1 MMKIV
6 NMNFINKVKVFLKW
20 IRYRELILLTSPGL
34 MGLAL
39 GRYSLFDAIK
49 DGKINDIIIFLISLC
64 LGGAHVFLFNLWAGI
79 KLNPIDTLSIDYPLK
94 EEEINANAIFTVSII
109 LLIISLMFNLY
120 LNKKLFIASITI
132 ATLWI
137 LYAYPK
143 GLFLKSS
150 YTGALIVHYINGNLH
165 FLIGLLLFNNLTLES
180 ILIAHFFSFIFLAG
194 YFHHILKDRESD
206 KQMKIKTLANVF
218 DPKKIFIIGNTIFL
232 ISYLYNGFLVI
243 VSSFPLIFFIFNS
256 FIIILLSFYFVKV
269 IRSDLSKEII
279 IRYRTY
285 YRFLYSILG
294 VLMTFI
300 IYYK

>member
-1 MMKIV
+1 MRGNSV
-6 NMNFINKVKVFLKW
+6 YKVKIFLQW
-20 IRYRELILLTSPGL
+20 IRYRELLLLTSPGL

-39 GRYSLFDAIK
+39 GKYSLFDALK
-49 DGKINDIIIFLISLC
+49 AGKINDIIIFIVSLC

-79 KLNPIDTLSIDYPLK
+79 KLNPIDAVSIDYPLK
-94 EEEINANAIFTVSII
+94 QEEINTNAIFTISII
-109 LLIISLMFNLY
+109 LLILSLIFNLY
-120 LNKKLFIASITI
+120 LNKKLFIVSII
-132 ATLWI
+132 MAILWI

-150 YTGALIVHYINGNLH
+150 YAGALLVHYINGNLH
-165 FLIGLLLFNNLTLES
+165 FLIGLLLFNNLTLEA

-218 DPKKIFIIGNTIFL
+218 NPRKIFMVGNIFFL

-243 VSSFPLIFFIFNS
+243 IKLFPLIFFVYNS
-256 FIIILLSFYFVKV
+256 FIIILLLFYFVKV
-269 IRSDLSKEII
+269 IRSDLSKQIV

-294 VLMTFI
+294 LLFVLF